1 MKLQR
6 FLLTIVL
13 PLGLVGCQ
21 TSLQKA
27 AENGQ
32 TRRVEQII
40 ARGADVN
47 ALDAEGRTALD
58 RAAANDRVE
67 IVQSLL
73 NHGANPNQANR
84 DGMTPLHL
92 AAREGR
98 SASASALLARGAEVN
113 GLDSEG
119 WTPLMYAA
127 YNGFTGVARVLL
139 SQGAG
144 VNLKSKNGYSALSL
158 AADKNQEAM
167 VQLLIQSGA
176 DVNSADNKGKTAAF
190 YTESDNVL
198 IMLKNA
204 GAKIQEIV
212 PSSLAGKTITFDYST
227 SRGLSSEDCGYTWRE
242 ENGGSRT
249 SYRLTSTRNSGRRP
263 ETEDVGNGGWIAY
276 IRGSD
281 GYKQTTSYDYRK
293 TGRDTAE
300 LTTSGIESFNTYVL
314 RFDSPTS
321 GTASSEGDGET
332 FAWKYSGI
340 RFSIK

>member
-6 FLLTIVL
+6 FLLTVVL

-47 ALDAEGRTALD
+47 SLDAEGRTALA
-58 RAAANDRVE
+58 RAAANDREE

-84 DGMTPLHL
+84 DGMAPLHL

-113 GLDSEG
+113 STTPKG
-119 WTPLMYAA
+119 WTPLMFAA
-127 YNGFTGVARVLL
+127 VNGYTGVARVLL
-139 SQGAG
+139 DHGAG
-144 VNLKSKNGYSALSL
+144 VNIKSNNGDAALDL
-158 AADKNQEAM
+158 AAYENREAM
-167 VQLLIQSGA
+167 VQLLIQRGA
-176 DVNSADNKGKTAAF
+176 NVNSTDKKGKTAAD
-190 YTESDNVL
+190 YTESDNIL

-204 GAKIQEIV
+204 GAKIQETV
-212 PSSLAGKTITFDYST
+212 PSSLAGRTITFDYST
-227 SRGLSSEDCGYTWRE
+227 ARCLFSEDGGYTWRE
-242 ENGGSRT
+242 DNGGSRT
-249 SYRLTSTRNSGRRP
+249 SYRLTSTRNSGRRSR
-263 ETEDVGNGGWIAY
+263 TEDVGDGGWIAY
-276 IRGSD
+276 IRYSD

-300 LTTSGIESFNTYVL
+300 LTTSGIESFSTYVL

-321 GTASSEGDGET
+321 GTASNEGGSEGGE
-332 FAWKYSGI
+332 WKNSGI

>member
-6 FLLTIVL
+6 FLLTVVL

-158 AADKNQEAM
+158 AADKNKEAM

-204 GAKIQEIV
+204 GAKIQETV

-227 SRGLSSEDCGYTWRE
+227 SRGLSSEDGGYTWRE
-242 ENGGSRT
+242 DNGGSRT
-249 SYRLTSTRNSGRRP
+249 SYRLTSTRNSGRRFGN
-263 ETEDVGNGGWIAY
+263 EDVGNGTWIAY
-276 IRGSD
+276 MRDSG
-281 GYKQTTSYDYRK
+281 GYKETTSYDYQK
-293 TGRDTAE
+293 TGRDTAR
-300 LTTSGIESFNTYVL
+300 LTTSEIESFSTYVL

-321 GTASSEGDGET
+321 GTASNEGGGEGCG
-332 FAWKYSGI
+332 WKYSGI

>member
-204 GAKIQEIV
+204 GAKIQETA
-212 PSSLAGKTITFDYST
+212 PSSLVGKTITFDYST
-227 SRGLSSEDCGYTWRE
+227 SRGLFSEDGGHTWRE
-242 ENGGSRT
+242 DNGGSRT
-249 SYRLTSTRNSGRRP
+249 SYRLTSTRSSGRRS
-263 ETEDVGNGGWIAY
+263 ETEDVGDGTWIAY
-276 IRGSD
+276 IRDSD

-293 TGRDTAE
+293 TGRDTAR
-300 LTTSGIESFNTYVL
+300 LTISGIESFSTYVL

-321 GTASSEGDGET
+321 GTASDEGGSEGGE
-332 FAWKYSGI
+332 WKNSGI

>member
-6 FLLTIVL
+6 FLLTVVL

-47 ALDAEGRTALD
+47 SLDAEGRTALD

-84 DGMTPLHL
+84 DGMAPLHL

-113 GLDSEG
+113 GLDSDG
-119 WTPLMYAA
+119 RTPLMYAA

-144 VNLKSKNGYSALSL
+144 VNLKSKNGYSALTL

-176 DVNSADNKGKTAAF
+176 DVNSTDNKGKTAAF

-204 GAKIQEIV
+204 GAKIQETV
-212 PSSLAGKTITFDYST
+212 PSSLAGKTITFDFASAECILSDDGGIT
-227 SRGLSSEDCGYTWRE
+227 WQVDRGNRPV
-242 ENGGSRT
+242 
-249 SYRLTSTRNSGRRP
+249 SYRMTATRNTRGGGTST
-263 ETEDVGNGGWIAY
+263 VGTGDQIAY
-276 IRGSD
+276 RQDSD
-281 GYKQTTSYDYRK
+281 GYRATTSYSYRK
-293 TGRDTAE
+293 TGRDTATLIFPGYE
-300 LTTSGIESFNTYVL
+300 WENVYNL
-314 RFDSPTS
+314 RFDTPTS
-321 GTASSEGDGET
+321 GTATCEGAEESME
-332 FAWKYSGI
+332 WKQSGI
-340 RFSIK
+340 RFRIR